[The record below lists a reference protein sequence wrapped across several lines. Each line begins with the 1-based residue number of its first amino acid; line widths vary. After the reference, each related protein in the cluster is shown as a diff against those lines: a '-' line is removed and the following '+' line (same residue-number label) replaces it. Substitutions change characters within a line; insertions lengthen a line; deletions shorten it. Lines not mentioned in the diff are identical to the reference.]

1 MTPSEINAF
10 LVLVKVT
17 KRRLADELSTSDSP
31 CTEQDI
37 NKTINGHQ
45 PNIRIREKL
54 SARFGMTVDEMF
66 GRDFELA
73 IQSKRKV
80 AA

>member
-17 KRRLADELSTSDSP
+17 KRRL
-31 CTEQDI
+31 
-37 NKTINGHQ
+37 
-45 PNIRIREKL
+45 
-54 SARFGMTVDEMF
+54 
-66 GRDFELA
+66 GRDFDLA